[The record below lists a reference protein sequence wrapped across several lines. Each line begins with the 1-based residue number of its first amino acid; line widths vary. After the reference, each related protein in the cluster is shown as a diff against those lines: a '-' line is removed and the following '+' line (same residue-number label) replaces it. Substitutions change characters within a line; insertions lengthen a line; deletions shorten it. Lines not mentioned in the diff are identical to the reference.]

1 MRILE
6 LLNEIRPSWVDR
18 VSHMLARGEIVRES
32 FVDQLNQFYDSLQ
45 QAIITGDP
53 AWLDSILDQWTE
65 ARTQSEVERR
75 RSSISPMLNQILI
88 VTYDCA
94 HEELASEDGLLLMG
108 AVLPV
113 YTYAFNYTTQ
123 KETRLHIDHIS
134 SQLDKARIT
143 LENLDKS
150 KSDFISVAAH
160 ELKTPLTLIEGYS
173 SMLREK
179 FPADDQETLDVIYLN
194 GIENGIGRLREIV
207 NDMIDVSLI
216 DNDMLKLNFQP
227 VWIKKLFRIAN
238 QELGDVISERSLKL
252 EITEFEGSSEMTFG
266 DPERL
271 YQAIRNVLTNAIK
284 YTPDGGSITVDGRK
298 LPGFVEITIQDT
310 GIGIDEENHE
320 AIFQKFG
327 RLGNVALHSSSKT
340 KFKGGGPG
348 LGLPITRGLI
358 EAHGGS
364 IWVES
369 SGCDEVSCP
378 GSLFHI
384 LLPIHKESPDAKITK
399 LFEPLRYLKTEETM
413 LEDTSHKSEA
423 QATDRSE
430 LTNQ

>member
-1 MRILE
+1 MRIIE
-6 LLNEIRPSWVDR
+6 LLSEIRTSWVDR
-18 VSHMLARGEIVRES
+18 VSHLLARGEVVRES
-32 FVDQLNQFYDSLQ
+32 FVDQLNYFFDSLQ
-45 QAIITGDP
+45 QAIVTGDP
-53 AWLDSILDQWTE
+53 AWLDSILDQWAE

-75 RSSISPMLNQILI
+75 RASISPMLNQILMA
-88 VTYDCA
+88 TYECA
-94 HEELASEDGLLLMG
+94 QEELNPDDGMILMG

-123 KETRLHIDHIS
+123 QETRLHIDHIS
-134 SQLDKARIT
+134 SQLDKARET

-173 SMLREK
+173 AMLMDNH
-179 FPADDQETLDVIYLN
+179 PVDDQESTDVLYLN
-194 GIENGIGRLREIV
+194 GISTGIGRLREII

-227 VWIKKLFRIAN
+227 VWINQLFNIAN
-238 QELGDVISERSLKL
+238 QELESVITERSQNFVI
-252 EITEFEGSSEMTFG
+252 EDFEGSSEMTFG

-271 YQAIRNVLTNAIK
+271 YQALRNVLTNAIK
-284 YTPDGGSITVDGRK
+284 YTPDGGTITVDGRK
-298 LPGFVEITIQDT
+298 LPGFVEITVSDT

-327 RLGNVALHSSSKT
+327 RLGNVALHSSGKT

-369 SGCDEVSCP
+369 DGCDEVKCP
-378 GSLFHI
+378 GSIFHI
-384 LLPIHKESPDAKITK
+384 LLPIHKESPDAKLSK
-399 LFEPLRYLKTEETM
+399 LFAPLQDIRRDDSYLDDDSQQTEISD
-413 LEDTSHKSEA
+413 LKS
-423 QATDRSE
+423 
-430 LTNQ
+430 